1 VADDDLAGPAAVRT
15 FWRVGGAVV
24 SCALAAGTIGLQA
37 AGRQAQPMRSGLAIG
52 DVSFDLAPVTK

>member
-1 VADDDLAGPAAVRT
+1 MRT

-52 DVSFDLAPVTK
+52 DVSFDLAPVTT